1 MARITRANKISKNP
15 DGFVNGEIIAIQE
28 AESQYGNQLE
38 WAIGVQTAKGITAL
52 MRFWTG
58 TTLNHE
64 KNYFPTE
71 GSKGEYNKLTQ
82 ICLLLG
88 VVSEELLTSQTAID
102 IDVSEALEGKKV
114 WFKTKPSEKR
124 RALENVD
131 VSTLRLAS

>member
-28 AESQYGNQLE
+28 AESQYGYQLE
-38 WAIGVQTAKGITAL
+38 WTIGVQTAKGITAL

-58 TTLNHE
+58 TTLNQE

-71 GSKGEYNKLTQ
+71 DSDGEYNKLTQ
-82 ICLLLG
+82 ICLVLE
-88 VVSEELLTSQTAID
+88 VVNEELLTSETAID

-114 WFKTKPSEKR
+114 CFKTKPSEKR

-131 VSTLRLAS
+131 FSTLRLAS